1 MKEEFHVI
9 LPFLRQNQ
17 KILSIGSGLG
27 GLEIEI
33 LKNSHLQKLL
43 LLRKTTH
50 QTK

>member
-33 LKNSHLQKLL
+33 LKKFASSKITFIE
-43 LLRKTTH
+43 KTTH